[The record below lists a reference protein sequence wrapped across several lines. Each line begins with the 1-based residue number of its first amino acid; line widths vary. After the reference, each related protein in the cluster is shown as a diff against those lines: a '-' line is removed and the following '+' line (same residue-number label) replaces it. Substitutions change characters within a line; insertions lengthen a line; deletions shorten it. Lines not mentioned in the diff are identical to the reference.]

1 MGGACA
7 ERSTVGG
14 AECHCAGRGILAAKL
29 HHTAQHSGS
38 PTLSV
43 AAYAR
48 AEYRL
53 LGATAPGQ
61 HGRVSAAGAPAA
73 PDPDFPD
80 GSGGRPQPGGANS
93 SARGPPTGKNPA

>member
-1 MGGACA
+1 MGGSRA

-48 AEYRL
+48 AEYQL

-61 HGRVSAAGAPAA
+61 HGRRFRSRSACGTRPQFAR
-73 PDPDFPD
+73 D
-80 GSGGRPQPGGANS
+80 GFGRP
-93 SARGPPTGKNPA
+93 PTTGRR